1 MLDYSFCTWTAAGES
16 GPADVGQLELL
27 VGEVDGV
34 GHVVLDVGGFRRR
47 RRGGRRRVRAAA
59 RVKGEE
65 GLRHCVGRRRV
76 RGGGD
81 CGRIVGHDV
90 ILKLE

>member
-1 MLDYSFCTWTAAGES
+1 MVLSSTWTAAGES

-34 GHVVLDVGGFRRR
+34 VDDVVLDC
-47 RRGGRRRVRAAA
+47 RRGGRRRGAAA

-65 GLRHCVGRRRV
+65 GVRHCVGRRRV
-76 RGGGD
+76 RGGG
-81 CGRIVGHDV
+81 RIVGHDV

>member
-1 MLDYSFCTWTAAGES
+1 MPNCSSCTWTAAGES

-34 GHVVLDVGGFRRR
+34 VDDVVLDVGGFRHRRGRR
-47 RRGGRRRVRAAA
+47 RRRSAA
-59 RVKGEE
+59 RVGQEDRV
-65 GLRHCVGRRRV
+65 RHCVGRRGV
-76 RGGGD
+76 RGGG
-81 CGRIVGHDV
+81 GRVVGHDV

>member
-34 GHVVLDVGGFRRR
+34 GDVVLDVGGFRRR

-65 GLRHCVGRRRV
+65 GVRHCVGRRRV
-76 RGGGD
+76 RGGG
-81 CGRIVGHDV
+81 RIVGHDV